1 LYFLP
6 YIKVVKSRRMKWVRH
21 VACSGEKRNA
31 YKVLVGKHEG
41 RRSLGMSKHKK
52 SKVLPYNIRITSR
65 VLVRVV
71 CYPGCSLFCVYL
83 PCDSI
88 A

>member
-1 LYFLP
+1 
-6 YIKVVKSRRMKWVRH
+6 MKWMGH
-21 VACSGEKRNA
+21 VACLGEKRSA

-41 RRSLGMSKHKK
+41 RRPLGMPKHKK
-52 SKVLPYNIRITSR
+52 SKVLPYNIRIMFS
-65 VLVRVV
+65 VLVQVV
-71 CYPGCSLFCVYL
+71 CYPGHSLFCVYL